1 MARITRRGLVG
12 FAVAAPYL
20 TRQAWA
26 QGSYPDRPVRMIV
39 PCSAGGVADTIARI
53 IQPKVAENLG
63 QSFIIENR
71 TGASG
76 SIGAMA
82 VAPSPADGH
91 TFLFEGASF
100 ATLPLVSRSLV
111 AAIYHALKDPAI
123 QARLEATGADPVI
136 SSPVAY

>member
-1 MARITRRGLVG
+1 
-12 FAVAAPYL
+12 
-20 TRQAWA
+20 
-26 QGSYPDRPVRMIV
+26 MIV